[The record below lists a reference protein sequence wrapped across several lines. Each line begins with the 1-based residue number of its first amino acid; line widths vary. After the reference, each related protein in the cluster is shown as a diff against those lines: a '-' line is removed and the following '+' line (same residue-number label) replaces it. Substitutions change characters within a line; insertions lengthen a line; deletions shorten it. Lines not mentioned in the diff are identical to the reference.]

1 MIHFCFSL
9 FLPPRH
15 RDIHNYEVYILKD
28 GAHALYEEK
37 ILLYLWY
44 YFMPKGGI
52 ENIRHLFII
61 FVGLVCV
68 LSRYLAYR
76 LGFVLLLRAN
86 LVGDDN

>member
-1 MIHFCFSL
+1 
-9 FLPPRH
+9 
-15 RDIHNYEVYILKD
+15 
-28 GAHALYEEK
+28 
-37 ILLYLWY
+37 
-44 YFMPKGGI
+44 MPKGGI

-76 LGFVLLLRAN
+76 LGFVLLLRAI